1 MNKKMIFWVFVFAGI
16 LFPFLPPSAT
26 SEQKWKVPAENF
38 DGSKF
43 AQRYA
48 LDREDFYAE
57 IVGGEMFIVLK
68 DGVTISDQIPIF
80 EVPDMTKQ
88 DLFSALRTRLKSQ
101 DLTVAEMND
110 YLRFRDGL

>member
-1 MNKKMIFWVFVFAGI
+1 MNKTMILSLFVFASLLI
-16 LFPFLPPSAT
+16 PSAI
-26 SEQKWKVPAENF
+26 SEQRWKVPAENF

-48 LDREDFYAE
+48 LDREDFHAE
-57 IVGGEMFIVLK
+57 IVGGEMFIVLE

-80 EVPDMTKQ
+80 EASDTTKQ
-88 DLFSALRTRLKSQ
+88 DRFSALRTRLKSQ

-110 YLRFRDGL
+110 YLRLRDGI